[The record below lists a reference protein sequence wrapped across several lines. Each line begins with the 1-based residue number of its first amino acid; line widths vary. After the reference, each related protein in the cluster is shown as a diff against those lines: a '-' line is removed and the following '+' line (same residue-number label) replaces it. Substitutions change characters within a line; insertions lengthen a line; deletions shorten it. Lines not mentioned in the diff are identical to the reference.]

1 MPNLA
6 ILGAAGAVGRNL
18 AIELA
23 RRGTPFV
30 AVGRSR
36 EKLETAFRDNP
47 LASIASSDL
56 ANAERSALTL
66 RGVETAIYAVGV
78 PYSEFER
85 HPILMQATVDAC
97 RRAGV
102 RKLMVVSS
110 VYSYGAPRT
119 TRVSEDHAREPVAR
133 KGKMRKQQEDIAL
146 SAEGLRAM
154 VLRLPDFYG
163 PFADLSMTTPI
174 INAALRNMAAPWI
187 GPVDAPHE
195 FIYLPDAAVVIADLC
210 GRDDLFGRAWN
221 LGGAGTITPRE
232 FVERVYAELGVKPR
246 IRNGK
251 KLFLLVAGA
260 FSSLMRELYE
270 MYYLQET
277 PVILDDSALQKH
289 LAITKTPYAEGVPA
303 TIRWI
308 RGEAR

>member
-18 AIELA
+18 AAEFA
-23 RRGTPFV
+23 RRGTPFL

-36 EKLETAFRDNP
+36 EKLDAAFRDNP
-47 LASIASSDL
+47 LATAASSDL
-56 ANAERSALTL
+56 ANAESTASTL

-78 PYSEFER
+78 PYQEFER
-85 HPILMQATVDAC
+85 HPVLMQSAVNAC
-97 RRAGV
+97 SLSGV
-102 RKLMVVSS
+102 RKLIVVSN

-119 TRVSEDHAREPVAR
+119 PRVSEEHPREPAAH

-146 SAEGLRAM
+146 AAEGLRTL

-163 PFADLSMTTPI
+163 LFADLSITTPV

-195 FIYLPDAAVVIADLC
+195 FIFLPDAAVAMADLC
-210 GRDDLFGRAWN
+210 DRDELFGRAWN

-232 FVERVYAELGVKPR
+232 FVERVYAEVGVKPR

-270 MYYLQET
+270 MYYLQDT

-289 LAITKTPYAEGVPA
+289 LPLSKTPYSEGIPA